1 MINVLIIDDEKP
13 ARDLIRN
20 YLDGQPEIEIA
31 GECEDGFTGVKM
43 ISEFRPDIIFL
54 DIQMPRLTGFEML
67 DLLEKKPV
75 TVFTTAYDQYAIKA
89 FELNGCDYLLKPFG
103 KERFQQALNKAIRR
117 VKENENLSNEQKII
131 HTLDKGNELLSR
143 VAVRSGSKIQVI
155 ATNDIQ
161 FLEAD
166 GDYVMIHTRDGR
178 FLKEKTMKYFESHL
192 DPQKFIRIHRS
203 FIVNV
208 DEMLR
213 IEQYDKDNHI
223 LVLRNSNKLKVS
235 AAGYKLLRKK
245 LKM

>member
-75 TVFTTAYDQYAIKA
+75 TIFTTAYDQYAIKA